1 MIMMVYSE
9 EGKMSDFAVNREL
22 IKLYAKQLKTPTLMN
37 FESIV
42 RQLQPSDGY
51 DEFLKQLLK
60 IELDQRQENLQN
72 RRIKSAKFPSFKTLD
87 EFDFERLEV
96 VSPAYVNELA
106 NCDFINQKQ
115 NIVMIG
121 NCGSGKTHLA
131 IGLGLRACEA
141 GMNVRFYTA
150 VGLATELMEAFQEG
164 RLSRLERQLSKIDLL
179 IIDELSYLTFNRH
192 QSELLF
198 QVISE
203 RSERASVIITTNLE
217 FSKWTELFEN
227 EMMVSALIDRVTFR
241 SHFLDMN
248 VSESYRLRETKKRY
262 QSPTSSEASD

>member
-1 MIMMVYSE
+1 
-9 EGKMSDFAVNREL
+9 MSDFAVNREL

-164 RLSRLERQLSKIDLL
+164 RLS
-179 IIDELSYLTFNRH
+179 
-192 QSELLF
+192 
-198 QVISE
+198 
-203 RSERASVIITTNLE
+203 
-217 FSKWTELFEN
+217 
-227 EMMVSALIDRVTFR
+227 
-241 SHFLDMN
+241 
-248 VSESYRLRETKKRY
+248 
-262 QSPTSSEASD
+262 